1 MRRPAAASRAWRPVA
16 PARAT
21 PLFLEERE
29 VGARHHPPERGA
41 AGVLGIE
48 RLPHTRRP
56 MAGTAPLGRFTL
68 QRGWGTRV
76 VPETPRGGPL
86 RLQEP
91 EWPRPPA
98 GQHGGGSLTAGDR
111 VHAPRSDS
119 HSPRP

>member
-21 PLFLEERE
+21 PLLLEERE

-56 MAGTAPLGRFTL
+56 MAGTALLGRLTWQL
-68 QRGWGTRV
+68 GEVTGLG
-76 VPETPRGGPL
+76 PETPRVPTL
-86 RLQEP
+86 RLQMP
-91 EWPRPPA
+91 AWPRHPPRQHAAGPPA
-98 GQHGGGSLTAGDR
+98 
-111 VHAPRSDS
+111 
-119 HSPRP
+119 

>member
-56 MAGTAPLGRFTL
+56 MAAIAVLGRMATEI
-68 QRGWGTRV
+68 GEGT
-76 VPETPRGGPL
+76 GL
-86 RLQEP
+86 LQEI
-91 EWPRPPA
+91 PRLGKRRLPTTQMVGHTA
-98 GQHGGGSLTAGDR
+98 GQYRHGS
-111 VHAPRSDS
+111 
-119 HSPRP
+119 

>member
-56 MAGTAPLGRFTL
+56 MAGTALLGGFTWQL
-68 QRGWGTRV
+68 
-76 VPETPRGGPL
+76 RGGPRL
-86 RLQEP
+86 VHETARVGTPRLQIP
-91 EWPRPPA
+91 ECARPPA
-98 GQHGGGSLTAGDR
+98 RPHGHT
-111 VHAPRSDS
+111 
-119 HSPRP
+119 